1 MNDWVIVSE
10 LHGDVLAFKEL
21 LQMLP
26 IVHLLVQL
34 EAVVILIHLDVCG
47 VVSKYIEGSA
57 TMINAYLERISA

>member
-10 LHGDVLAFKEL
+10 LHRDVLAFKEL

-47 VVSKYIEGSA
+47 VVSK
-57 TMINAYLERISA
+57 